1 VNRLFLDAN
10 VLFSAAY
17 RDQSGLARLWKL
29 KRVKLLSSAYAVEE
43 ARRNLAEAAQRKRLA
58 QLARAVEIIDVVSA
72 LSSEPGLPAKDE
84 PILRA
89 AVAARATHLLTG
101 DVRHFGRFLGTRLE
115 GILVLLPGEYLRG
128 HSGR

>member
-1 VNRLFLDAN
+1 VDRLFLDAN

-17 RDQSGLARLWKL
+17 RDQSGLARLWKV

-43 ARRNLAEAAQRKRLA
+43 ARRNLTEAAQRGRLA
-58 QLARAVEIIDVVSA
+58 RLVKMVEIIDVVSA

-89 AVAARATHLLTG
+89 VVAARATHLLTG
-101 DVRHFGRFLGTRLE
+101 DVRHFGAFLGTRLE
-115 GILVLLPGEYLRG
+115 GALVLLPGEYLRG
-128 HSGR
+128 RSGR